1 MILQP
6 WFLFRAGTLSD
17 FDPVVGDSQEVDL
30 RDNQLDELS
39 QSLLGSENVGSGETQ
54 DSLADFD
61 MSEFNPRKRSFSAGS
76 SSGSVT
82 PDSAESCTYSSVV
95 KGLSPPAPPRR
106 RKRIT
111 PTANVDRARS
121 RSVSHADLVA
131 PCSDASSSVPP
142 SSS

>member
-111 PTANVDRARS
+111 PAVNVDRAHS
-121 RSVSHADLVA
+121 RSVSHADSV
-131 PCSDASSSVPP
+131 PCPDASSSVSP